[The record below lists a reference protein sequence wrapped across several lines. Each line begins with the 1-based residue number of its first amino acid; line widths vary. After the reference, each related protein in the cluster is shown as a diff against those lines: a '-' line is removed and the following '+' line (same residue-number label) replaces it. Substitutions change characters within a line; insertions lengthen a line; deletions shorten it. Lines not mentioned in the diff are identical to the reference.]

1 MPIDG
6 DRLADRLGD
15 YPIQVYDSTPNTADW
30 IREQGHEGAPEGAY
44 AVADELTAARGR
56 SGDAWAAPS
65 GGVWANVLL
74 RPSFGP
80 QHVGRLTFA
89 GGLATLDTVRAFG
102 IEAGLKWPNDV
113 VVVRD
118 GVEHKLAG
126 VLPEAVVDGVP
137 IAGKPVDEALADPQE
152 LAFATLGVGINADL
166 APADLAVDRPVT
178 TMRAETGEAVDVTD
192 VAATLHERLL
202 ARASAVGTVDGF
214 AEMLDAWRTAT
225 VTLGHRVRATLSDG
239 VEVEGEAT
247 GIGADGALLI
257 DTDGGTVA
265 VTEGEC
271 ERVRQV

>member
-1 MPIDG
+1 MPLDA
-6 DRLADRLGD
+6 DRLAERLGD
-15 YPIQVYDSTPNTADW
+15 QPLQVYESTPNTADW
-30 IREQGHEGAPEGAY
+30 IREQGHEGAPAGAY

-56 SGDAWAAPS
+56 TGADWAAPA

-80 QHVGRLTFA
+80 RHVGRLTFA
-89 GGLATLDTVRAFG
+89 GGLAALDTVRAFD

-137 IAGKPVDEALADPQE
+137 IAGKPVDEALSDPQE
-152 LAFATLGVGINADL
+152 LVFATLGVGINADL
-166 APADLAVDRPVT
+166 APEDVGVDRPVT
-178 TMRAETGEAVDVTD
+178 TMRAETGGPVDVTD

-202 ARASAVGTVDGF
+202 ARASAVETADGF
-214 AEMLDAWRTAT
+214 ADTLDAWRAAT
-225 VTLGHRVRATLSDG
+225 VTLGHRVRATMSDG
-239 VEVEGEAT
+239 PEVEGEAT
-247 GIGADGALLI
+247 GVGEDGALLI
-257 DTDGGTVA
+257 DTGDGTVA
-265 VTEGEC
+265 ITEGEC